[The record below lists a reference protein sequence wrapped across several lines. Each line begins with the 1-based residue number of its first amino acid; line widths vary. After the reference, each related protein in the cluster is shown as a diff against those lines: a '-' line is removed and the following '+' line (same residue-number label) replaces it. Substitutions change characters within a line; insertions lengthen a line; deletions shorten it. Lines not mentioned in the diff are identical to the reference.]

1 MFYAQESN
9 AALRIANKIYDG
21 VLVDRWNVIIPS
33 DGA

>member
-1 MFYAQESN
+1 MFYGQESH
-9 AALRIANKIYDG
+9 AALRIANTVYDG